1 MNIEKYQKQLDR
13 IANIEDYL
21 DDDNAIEDRV
31 ILLEIAMS
39 FNAALKKSATEI
51 EQLRFE
57 LSVAKEREKID
68 STESELANA
77 RITALEGAIDAV
89 TDSSEYDYDECPSD
103 CSVPIDVLESM
114 DRVRWDTDAKER
126 GSSDE

>member
-1 MNIEKYQKQLDR
+1 MTHIIERIESTAKLYVCKQSGVDR
-13 IANIEDYL
+13 L
-21 DDDNAIEDRV
+21 
-31 ILLEIAMS
+31 LLEARD
-39 FNAALKKSATEI
+39 EI

-77 RITALEGAIDAV
+77 RIAALEGAIDAV